1 MITFQ
6 KIYADETMAHSDAGQ
21 QTDIVTGFARL
32 YEDHLTSVYRYI
44 SYRIADQSAVAD
56 LTSVVFEKALAAF
69 PGFRREKAAPQT
81 WLIAIARNT
90 VTDYL
95 RKSSRRQTQTLES
108 ISHIESDDP
117 SPEEAAE
124 KAEEYEVLRICYSV
138 LPQREQEIVSL
149 KFGAELNNRR
159 IATVLGLREGNVG
172 IILFRAIRKLR
183 DCFHKWLDGRGNV

>member
-1 MITFQ
+1 MTR
-6 KIYADETMAHSDAGQ
+6 SDYEGQ
-21 QTDIVTGFARL
+21 SDIVTSFARL
-32 YEDHLTSVYRYI
+32 YEDNLTGVYRYI
-44 SYRIADQSAVAD
+44 SFRIADPAVVAD

-69 PGFRREKAAPQT
+69 PGYRREKAAPQT

-90 VTDYL
+90 VIDYL
-95 RKSSRRQTQTLES
+95 RKSSRRPTQTLES

-124 KAEEYEVLRICYSV
+124 KGEEYEILRICYSA

-149 KFGAELNNRR
+149 KFGAELHNRR
-159 IATVLGLREGNVG
+159 IATVLDLRESNVG

-183 DCFHKWLDGRGNV
+183 DCFRKWLDGRGNV